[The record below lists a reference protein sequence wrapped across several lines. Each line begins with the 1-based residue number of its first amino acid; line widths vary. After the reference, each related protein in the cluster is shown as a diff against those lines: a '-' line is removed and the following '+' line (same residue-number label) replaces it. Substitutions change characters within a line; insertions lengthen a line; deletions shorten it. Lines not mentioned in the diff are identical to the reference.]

1 MAKVNSTGTAFVY
14 CGYIGGEND
23 DSAEGIVVNSAGN
36 AYVVGRRSD
45 DSLYDRTLATYDSDD
60 AYDHAAA
67 VGFIEI
73 FGLPLRTE
81 AARHDSAWTW
91 TEPMLGELP
100 VSVTDG

>member
-1 MAKVNSTGTAFVY
+1 
-14 CGYIGGEND
+14 
-23 DSAEGIVVNSAGN
+23 VVNGQVRMRLEKGN

-60 AYDHAAA
+60 AYDHAAS
-67 VGFIEI
+67 VGFIKI

-100 VSVTDG
+100 VELVEAKADTKA